1 MENEINNDINN
12 EIKLEKNNLLN
23 TVLGKTINSAIDIG
37 LKALLPDLIE
47 NQVIDIKNA
56 LFENGLKS
64 GIETAINSVEFL
76 GKSAIGIFTGNFE
89 NMSQVKTAVGEGG
102 IIDTVSNVLDKT
114 VNTVRNKGYI
124 DNSIAKI
131 IKSGKNILLEN
142 VEKNIKNEMEFQDSL
157 EKQLNSCIK
166 EWNKCYE
173 NKDFEGMTKQYNKI
187 MLREKEI
194 IPLENIINK
203 TREIKNIHN
212 LIKNNGQNFN
222 ITNEELELAKKFQ
235 K

>member
-1 MENEINNDINN
+1 MENEINN

-23 TVLGKTINSAIDIG
+23 SVLGKTINSAIDIG

-64 GIETAINSVEFL
+64 GIETAINSVEAL
-76 GKSAIGIFTGNFE
+76 GKSVAGIFTGNFE
-89 NMSQVKTAVGEGG
+89 NMSQVKTAIGDGG
-102 IIDTVSNVLDKT
+102 IIDTVSDVLDKT

-124 DNSIAKI
+124 DNSVAKI
-131 IKSGKNILLEN
+131 IKSGKNMLLDT
-142 VEKNIKNEMEFQDSL
+142 VEKNIKNEIDYQESL
-157 EKQLNSCIK
+157 EIQLNNSINKWK
-166 EWNKCYE
+166 ECYE
-173 NKDFEGMTKQYNKI
+173 NKDFEGMTTQYNKI
-187 MLREKEI
+187 VEREKEI

-203 TREIKNIHN
+203 TREVENIHN

-222 ITNEELELAKKFQ
+222 ITNDQLELAKKL
-235 K
+235 

>member
-1 MENEINNDINN
+1 MENEINN

-23 TVLGKTINSAIDIG
+23 SVLGKTINSAMDIG

-64 GIETAINSVEFL
+64 GIETAINSVEAL
-76 GKSAIGIFTGNFE
+76 GKSVAGIFTGNFE
-89 NMSQVKTAVGEGG
+89 NMSQVKTAIGDGG
-102 IIDTVSNVLDKT
+102 IIDTVSDVFDKT

-124 DNSIAKI
+124 DNSVAKI
-131 IKSGKNILLEN
+131 IKSGKNMLLET
-142 VEKNIKNEMEFQDSL
+142 VEKNIKNEIDHQESL
-157 EKQLNSCIK
+157 ETQLNNSINKWK
-166 EWNKCYE
+166 ECYE
-173 NKDFEGMTKQYNKI
+173 NKDFEGMTTQYNKI
-187 MLREKEI
+187 VERKKEI

-203 TREIKNIHN
+203 TREIENIHN

-222 ITNEELELAKKFQ
+222 VTNDQLELAKKL
-235 K
+235 